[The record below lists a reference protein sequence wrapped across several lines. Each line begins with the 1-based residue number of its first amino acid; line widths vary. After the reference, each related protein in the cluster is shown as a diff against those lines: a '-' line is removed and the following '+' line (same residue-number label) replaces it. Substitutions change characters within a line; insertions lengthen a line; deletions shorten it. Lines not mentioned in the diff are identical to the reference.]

1 MKQIINEIAW
11 DLFYNNISSR
21 DLADEK
27 VFERIIY
34 LLEKSNVFEDIQ
46 NRLEQIEE
54 NEKGVNNDYWTIQN

>member
-54 NEKGVNNDYWTIQN
+54 NEKGVNNDY

>member
-54 NEKGVNNDYWTIQN
+54 TEKGVNNDY